1 MGAKALLYGGFIMG
15 DNINLNQNKLQNLEK
30 EKQFSIHRL
39 PITAREK
46 KGIFEA
52 WAESSD
58 L

>member
-1 MGAKALLYGGFIMG
+1 MNV
-15 DNINLNQNKLQNLEK
+15 DVNSDQDRLQNIEK
-30 EKQFSIHRL
+30 EKQFSIQRL